1 MISDQEQTSESFLDV
16 IQSLGEASQ
25 MYRSQKSVAKFAKP
39 LEIRVVVLSGAIPS
53 GLQLHRSEML

>member
-16 IQSLGEASQ
+16 AESLGEASQ
-25 MYRSQKSVAKFAKP
+25 MYGSQKSVAKFAKP